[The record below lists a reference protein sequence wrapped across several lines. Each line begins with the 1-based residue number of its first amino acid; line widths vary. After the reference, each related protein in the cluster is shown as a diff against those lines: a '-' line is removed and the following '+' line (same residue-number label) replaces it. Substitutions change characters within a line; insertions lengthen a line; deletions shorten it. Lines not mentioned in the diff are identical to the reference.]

1 MILDGRLG
9 RIDWVFFDIGS
20 TLVDEGRA
28 YRHRIEDAIAGTEI
42 GYEEFYETMMGYYR
56 KNRKGDLETI
66 RRFGLAQTAWH
77 SEDEVLYPE
86 AKGCLERLKGKYKLG
101 IIANQPVGT
110 AERLRDFGI
119 LEDIDLVVSSAEEGV
134 AKPDLRIF
142 QLALERAGCEGK
154 NAVMVGDRLDND
166 IAPAKRAEMKTV
178 WVRQGFGRFSTP
190 GNEMEKADFTVNDLD
205 GVWRLFEGVF
215 Q

>member
-1 MILDGRLG
+1 M
-9 RIDWVFFDIGS
+9 
-20 TLVDEGRA
+20 
-28 YRHRIEDAIAGTEI
+28 
-42 GYEEFYETMMGYYR
+42 
-56 KNRKGDLETI
+56 
-66 RRFGLAQTAWH
+66 
-77 SEDEVLYPE
+77 YPE

-142 QLALERAGCEGK
+142 QLALERAGCEGR

-178 WVRQGFGRFSTP
+178 WVRQGFGP
-190 GNEMEKADFTVNDLD
+190 
-205 GVWRLFEGVF
+205 VF
-215 Q
+215 HSGK